1 MKKLKT
7 VIYFL
12 VIFVYIYA
20 ACVLLISKVA
30 PKSELEQAEEPGAS
44 FDEIPLSDSPIP
56 SLSRLASLPPP
67 ATPPAG
73 CSASPLPRL
82 PSCQGQPGLTG
93 TRLAEPRRLVLMIL
107 FSFEVDTLEIALREQ
122 LEHVDKMFIVEAT
135 TTTKGVGRHDLLHI
149 WKRKLRMMISGSQ
162 AIVVGKT
169 LVQ

>member
-20 ACVLLISKVA
+20 FCVLLISKAA
-30 PKSELEQAEEPGAS
+30 PKSDREEEEPGES
-44 FDEIPLSDSPIP
+44 FDSIPLSDAPIP
-56 SLSRLASLPPP
+56 SLARLAALAPPAPPP
-67 ATPPAG
+67 AQ
-73 CSASPLPRL
+73 CSAPQLPRL

-122 LEHVDKMFIVEAT
+122 LEHVDKLFIVEAT
-135 TTTKGVGRHDLLHI
+135 TTTKGVRTHDRLHG
-149 WKRKLRMMISGSQ
+149 KGNSG
-162 AIVVGKT
+162 
-169 LVQ
+169 